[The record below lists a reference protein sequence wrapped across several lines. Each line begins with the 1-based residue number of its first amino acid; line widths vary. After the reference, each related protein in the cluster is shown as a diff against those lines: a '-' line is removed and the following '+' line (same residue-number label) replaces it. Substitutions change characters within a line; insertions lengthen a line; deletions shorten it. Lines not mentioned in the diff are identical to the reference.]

1 MKREKATQVHS
12 LEFEVKMTKSFLDMF
27 KAPVHEKIFE
37 ALAHCFCQSHN
48 PRGMN
53 QRWSK
58 EQKASRDVLLCVTL
72 QQQTDM
78 ANATKKTLALSFA
91 IQAN

>member
-12 LEFEVKMTKSFLDMF
+12 LEFEVKMTKLFLDMF

-37 ALAHCFCQSHN
+37 AQAHCFCQSHN

-53 QRWSK
+53 QIWSK